1 LRAGHGLA
9 GADQRDRV
17 AEEAR
22 DDNHFVIANHFAM
35 LLQVVCEFWYGEV
48 TKQSR
53 CQDVDWLVQKMR
65 REIASQKRLAM
76 TDADERDR
84 FAKEARGDNHSVI
97 ANHFAMLPQMVCEC
111 WYGEVMKQSRS

>member
-1 LRAGHGLA
+1 
-9 GADQRDRV
+9 
-17 AEEAR
+17 
-22 DDNHFVIANHFAM
+22 
-35 LLQVVCEFWYGEV
+35 
-48 TKQSR
+48 
-53 CQDVDWLVQKMR
+53 
-65 REIASQKRLAM
+65 M